1 VARSMKVI
9 RGKQSVSDPG
19 DDQQSSY
26 VQLIAVVSGSL
37 PAWSATR
44 QLDLK
49 SSKVAAQCPCGPST
63 AHNESQFGFAQV
75 PVTPFFRPNNF
86 RFEIELRAA
95 ATRSSNAISSM
106 LTA

>member
-1 VARSMKVI
+1 MKAI

-44 QLDLK
+44 KVQGRYGTTSRFIGPFEI
-49 SSKVAAQCPCGPST
+49 SSVREDAPVKR
-63 AHNESQFGFAQV
+63 ESQ
-75 PVTPFFRPNNF
+75 
-86 RFEIELRAA
+86 
-95 ATRSSNAISSM
+95 
-106 LTA
+106 TA